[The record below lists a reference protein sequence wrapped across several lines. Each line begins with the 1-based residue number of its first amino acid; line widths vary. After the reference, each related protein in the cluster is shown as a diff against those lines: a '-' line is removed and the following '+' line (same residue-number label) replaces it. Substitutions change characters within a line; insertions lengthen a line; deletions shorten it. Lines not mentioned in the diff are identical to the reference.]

1 VSKGVYRVIKL
12 FKYMKIVLTRNLTLD
27 FNKINF

>member
-1 VSKGVYRVIKL
+1 MSKGVYRVIKL